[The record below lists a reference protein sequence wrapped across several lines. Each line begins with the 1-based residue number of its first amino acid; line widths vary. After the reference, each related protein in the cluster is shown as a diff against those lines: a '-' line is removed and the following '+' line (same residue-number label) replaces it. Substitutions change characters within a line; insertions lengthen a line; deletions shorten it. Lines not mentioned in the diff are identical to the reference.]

1 MPKTYDSPAIDI
13 TADVLDDALHL
24 LPEGAAVNVFTDG
37 AAEPSNPGPAG
48 SAFVVVHDGVEIA
61 RWSGHLGFTT
71 NNVAEM
77 TATLSALEVLQGRP
91 DLFITIV
98 TDSQY
103 VVNGMTKWLPNWKA
117 NGWRAA
123 DRKPVK
129 NRELWERL
137 DEMVSCFPK
146 LEWRWVKGH
155 AGHQWNER
163 ADSLANAAT
172 RGDVVGALV

>member
-1 MPKTYDSPAIDI
+1 MPKTDHDLAINI
-13 TADVLDDALHL
+13 AADVLDDALLL
-24 LPEGAAVNVFTDG
+24 LPEGAAIDIFTDG

-71 NNVAEM
+71 NNIAEM
-77 TATLSALEVLQGRP
+77 TAALRALEAVQDRP
-91 DLFITIV
+91 DLAITIV

-103 VVNGMTKWLPNWKA
+103 VANGLTKWLPKWKA
-117 NGWRAA
+117 NGWRTA

-137 DEMVSCFPK
+137 DELASRLPK
-146 LEWRWVKGH
+146 LGWQWVRGH
-155 AGHQWNER
+155 SGNRWNEV
-163 ADSLANAAT
+163 ADQLANGATKAPVGEVAA
-172 RGDVVGALV
+172 